1 MIRWMDARDIGLL
14 LMFLAA
20 AGWTLSGCSS
30 PRAVAAYQNCLS
42 CGVKAP

>member
-1 MIRWMDARDIGLL
+1 MIRWMDVRDLGLFMMVLGIIGLT
-14 LMFLAA
+14 LA
-20 AGWTLSGCSS
+20 GCGT